1 MRLCTVGEAASG
13 SGVSGLC
20 GHRAQVLD
28 GSPWVQS
35 KAVYVLA
42 ASTREAPD
50 GMTFTLRTR
59 VARPRLES
67 ELTKARGGQSMHSLH
82 QCRCLETA
90 KHDQVV
96 RNHVCSREGM
106 EGRASVQPCYVFAS
120 RHAGMLHS
128 VHFLGRCSAPLRG
141 RCWDA
146 RGQTGT
152 AC

>member
-1 MRLCTVGEAASG
+1 VPAVRRKPARFVRLCTVGKAAGG

-67 ELTKARGGQSMHSLH
+67 ELTKARTGQSMHTLH
-82 QCRCLETA
+82 QVEYVKMADCGQGSNLQWGGHGGLCVCADMLC
-90 KHDQVV
+90 V
-96 RNHVCSREGM
+96 R
-106 EGRASVQPCYVFAS
+106 
-120 RHAGMLHS
+120 
-128 VHFLGRCSAPLRG
+128 
-141 RCWDA
+141 
-146 RGQTGT
+146 
-152 AC
+152 